1 MKKSYMDT
9 QFDRRILVL
18 NKIIIAFIVLITL
31 VPMIYIIVASFM
43 DPKVLATRG
52 ISFNPE
58 DWTVEGYKRVFSD
71 QSILRGFL
79 NSLLYS
85 FGFATLTVL
94 LSVFTA
100 YPLSKRNLVGR
111 KWINY
116 FLIVTMFFGG
126 GLVPTYLLVK
136 DLGMLNTPCAPII
149 SWPG

>member
-58 DWTVEGYKRVFSD
+58 DWTVSEL
-71 QSILRGFL
+71 SIILIWICNFNGSSFCI
-79 NSLLYS
+79 YS
-85 FGFATLTVL
+85 IPSF
-94 LSVFTA
+94 
-100 YPLSKRNLVGR
+100 
-111 KWINY
+111 
-116 FLIVTMFFGG
+116 
-126 GLVPTYLLVK
+126 
-136 DLGMLNTPCAPII
+136 
-149 SWPG
+149 

>member
-58 DWTVEGYKRVFSD
+58 DWTVEG
-71 QSILRGFL
+71 
-79 NSLLYS
+79 LY
-85 FGFATLTVL
+85 
-94 LSVFTA
+94 
-100 YPLSKRNLVGR
+100 
-111 KWINY
+111 
-116 FLIVTMFFGG
+116 LIH
-126 GLVPTYLLVK
+126 
-136 DLGMLNTPCAPII
+136 I
-149 SWPG
+149 